1 MKDTVVYVRTQRE
14 MYTNVHNVKCREMY
28 TNVYNTDVRSH
39 APQWR
44 SGRAT
49 AIGIWD

>member
-1 MKDTVVYVRTQRE
+1 MKNTAVYVRTQ
-14 MYTNVHNVKCREMY
+14 REMY